1 MLCSI
6 RLIGLCV
13 KPQKVVGVQLCL
25 SAGMGGLLDCCPVS
39 IIHLSDGIYDIAG
52 LLLSLSGPLMH
63 LSDGI
68 GIVFFKILM
77 NDNHT
82 PDTMQTFQHGVL

>member
-39 IIHLSDGIYDIAG
+39 LIHLSDGIYDIAG
-52 LLLSLSGPLMH
+52 LLLSLS
-63 LSDGI
+63 DGI
-68 GIVFFKILM
+68 GIVFFK
-77 NDNHT
+77 
-82 PDTMQTFQHGVL
+82 DTDERQPHS